1 MKIIAIN
8 GSPRPNG
15 NTATLLHKALEGAA
29 SAGAETECIDLYKL
43 KYKGCI
49 SCFYCKRKDR
59 EHGSCGVQDELTPIL
74 QKVKAADGV
83 LFGSPIYF
91 MNLTS
96 DMQAFLERL
105 LFPLT
110 IYSREIPTVLGKK
123 LPSAFLYTMNLTK
136 QQAEEYHLKNSLLFY
151 ELAALRLLG
160 VEPRK
165 FYACNTL
172 QFKDYSQYESS
183 IFSEADK
190 KAYARE
196 HGKEELQQA
205 YALGR
210 QLVEE
215 AKKVQS

>member
-110 IYSREIPTVLGKK
+110 ITAGK
-123 LPSAFLYTMNLTK
+123 S
-136 QQAEEYHLKNSLLFY
+136 
-151 ELAALRLLG
+151 
-160 VEPRK
+160 PR
-165 FYACNTL
+165 YWGRSCPRP
-172 QFKDYSQYESS
+172 SS
-183 IFSEADK
+183 IP
-190 KAYARE
+190 
-196 HGKEELQQA
+196 
-205 YALGR
+205 
-210 QLVEE
+210 
-215 AKKVQS
+215 